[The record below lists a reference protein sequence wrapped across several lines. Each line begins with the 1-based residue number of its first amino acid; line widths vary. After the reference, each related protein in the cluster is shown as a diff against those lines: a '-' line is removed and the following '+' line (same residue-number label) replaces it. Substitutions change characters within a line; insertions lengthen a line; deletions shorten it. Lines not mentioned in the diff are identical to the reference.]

1 MQPPAIFIMKACF
14 YTLKSVRIW
23 QVFFKASE
31 LLTNE
36 AYFNGFAISGRSR
49 RIFTAALVRMKFSD
63 LSVARVLKHVY
74 EGFVLFV
81 LFKTYLLRTAR
92 PNEYCIML
100 RISPP
105 GFVLALHVQG

>member
-1 MQPPAIFIMKACF
+1 M
-14 YTLKSVRIW
+14 
-23 QVFFKASE
+23 FFKASE

-36 AYFNGFAISGRSR
+36 AYFNGFATSGRSR

-81 LFKTYLLRTAR
+81 LFKTYLLRPAR
-92 PNEYCIML
+92 PTNIML